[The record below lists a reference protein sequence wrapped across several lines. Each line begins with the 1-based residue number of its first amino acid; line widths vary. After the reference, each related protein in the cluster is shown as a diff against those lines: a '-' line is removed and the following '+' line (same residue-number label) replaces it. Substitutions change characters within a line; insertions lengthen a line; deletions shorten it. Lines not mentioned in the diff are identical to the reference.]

1 PEDAAVRLRVTHRPE
16 GVCVSD
22 TPGHGPIMPGGS
34 DSAGPCGE
42 HTVEADPAQRAADH
56 GISHGTARMTLRAVI
71 TKRRSSPLP
80 SSGTCGSVAI
90 PVCLIERVL
99 IDWRL
104 VLEWIRALY
113 LPAPHACC
121 FHLGRRIKPQATD
134 AAVEHDWYEP
144 HRSAG
149 VDDPAVIPLVRLP
162 INVVATGCQAKRFAG
177 RTAGGDLVVPV
188 PQRLQFTDTVD

>member
-1 PEDAAVRLRVTHRPE
+1 MAEQAQMVWVDAPAVRTSGAERAPGLAMAGVFDGHLGRDWPLGQNPRAPVDVGSTRQAGTHPAITVPVGRAGPEDAAVRLRVTHRPE

-90 PVCLIERVL
+90 PAGLI
-99 IDWRL
+99 
-104 VLEWIRALY
+104 
-113 LPAPHACC
+113 
-121 FHLGRRIKPQATD
+121 
-134 AAVEHDWYEP
+134 
-144 HRSAG
+144 
-149 VDDPAVIPLVRLP
+149 
-162 INVVATGCQAKRFAG
+162 
-177 RTAGGDLVVPV
+177 
-188 PQRLQFTDTVD
+188 